1 MNNAIKIQSISD
13 GHTSYAECLMNHNDD
28 LHNPAICCRRDIS
41 NLVIL
46 TRRNMNRILIYTTH
60 FKSKI
65 TPCHLS

>member
-1 MNNAIKIQSISD
+1 MNNAIKIQSITD
-13 GHTSYAECLMNHNDD
+13 GHTSYAEGLMDD
-28 LHNPAICCRRDIS
+28 INFAYIGIRCRRDIS

-46 TRRNMNRILIYTTH
+46 TRRNMNRILVNTTH